1 MLVGYARVSTVDQML
16 DVQLDQLSNAGC
28 EKVFSERLSGTT
40 AKRPELQACLEF
52 MREGDVLV
60 VCRLDRFA
68 RSSSDLHRMIA
79 SLVERGIGF
88 RCLQQSGIDTTTPQ
102 GKLMLA
108 VLGGVA
114 EFENDIRRERQRE
127 GIAKAKAKGA
137 YKGGKA
143 RIDPAR
149 VREAMARGEKP
160 ADIARALGINRA
172 SVYRL
177 A

>member
-16 DVQLDQLSNAGC
+16 DVQLDQLSGAGC

-40 AKRPELQACLEF
+40 TKRPELQACLEF

-114 EFENDIRRERQRE
+114 EFENDIRKERQRE
-127 GIAKAKAKGA
+127 GIEKAKAVNRRPKGTPYRRA
-137 YKGGKA
+137 K
-143 RIDPAR
+143 RTPL
-149 VREAMARGEKP
+149 RGEW
-160 ADIARALGINRA
+160 
-172 SVYRL
+172 RL
-177 A
+177 SR